1 MIKKFFLL
9 VLLILPIACQSI
21 KDGLSGKKNP
31 LVLPPDFKDLPVP
44 QEQDVLTREETIES
58 EIEEVISSIKS
69 ESLSN
74 KKKVSSGSSSTED
87 FVINQIKK

>member
-1 MIKKFFLL
+1 MI
-9 VLLILPIACQSI
+9 
-21 KDGLSGKKNP
+21 KKNP